1 MIGGCMK
8 KVVVLVVLLALLSGA
23 WLFRDRLRTM
33 LPGAGAGA
41 NSGEQPTLALADAAG
56 EKLDGLRTGEQ
67 SRTALSAIELES
79 LLLFHYRGVLPA
91 FMDSTQIEMVRDQ
104 LRLRARVPVDKLPRV
119 DGLAE
124 AAAFLPDTAE
134 LTVTGRLL
142 PLEGG
147 RVAFAVDQVSA
158 ARFPLPS
165 RLVPGALSRLGRVDE
180 PGLPPDAMALPLPSG
195 VTSAYIR
202 RDSLVLLSGAAGARG
217 NDDGGIQ
224 N

>member
-8 KVVVLVVLLALLSGA
+8 KVVLLVVLVVLLGGA
-23 WLFRDRLRTM
+23 WLFRDRLLTM
-33 LPGAGAGA
+33 LPGFGPAAED
-41 NSGEQPTLALADAAG
+41 GEQPTLALAEAAG
-56 EKLDGLRTGEQ
+56 EKLDALRTGAE

-79 LLLFHYRGVLPA
+79 LLLFRYRGVLPG
-91 FMDSTQIEMVRDQ
+91 FMDSTQIDLVQDQ
-104 LRLRARVPVDKLPRV
+104 LQLRARVPVDKLPTV
-119 DGLAE
+119 EGLAE

-142 PLEGG
+142 PLESG

-202 RDSLVLLSGAAGARG
+202 RDSLVLISGGGGAGTD
-217 NDDGGIQ
+217 NEDD
-224 N
+224 

>member
-8 KVVVLVVLLALLSGA
+8 RVVALVVLLALLAGA
-23 WLFRDRLRTM
+23 WLFRDRLLTM
-33 LPGAGAGA
+33 LPGGGDGVE
-41 NSGEQPTLALADAAG
+41 NGPQPTLALAEAAG

-67 SRTALSAIELES
+67 ARTALSAIELES
-79 LLLFHYRGVLPA
+79 LLLFRYRGVLPA
-91 FMDSTQIEMVRDQ
+91 FMDSTQIELVQDQ
-104 LRLRARVPVDKLPRV
+104 LQLRARVPVDKLPSV

-124 AAAFLPDTAE
+124 AAAFLPDTTE

-142 PLEGG
+142 PLESG

-165 RLVPGALSRLGRVDE
+165 RLVPGALTRLGRVDE

-202 RDSLVLLSGAAGARG
+202 RDSLVLISGGSGAGTD
-217 NDDGGIQ
+217 NEDD
-224 N
+224 